1 MPKFGGY
8 EVNITNTLMS
18 NPNLSSFTYQPTL
31 RPALPSI
38 YGPQEYRDQ
47 AAEYQNLDAMLRSGL
62 EHTFILQLA
71 TRSSTDWSAASPA
84 ERNQFAK
91 RASLCLRCNLAKSLT
106 GLSFRALSVAT
117 ADSTLLNWFISGPS
131 FGTPAA
137 PAKSTFQRYSD
148 MAGADL
154 LAEIN
159 TALIRLA
166 STPATLNPDTGSIDQ
181 PFDLTEAISLAN
193 LYFDGTC
200 LKTNIHFPT
209 DWILLRDAVRT
220 LMKGT
225 LLIRRAG
232 LRGRMPQTPEAFL
245 RAINQCCI
253 AMSQSRRRQDSKRQ
267 RKAILR
273 EMKQL
278 VKTVAAHA
286 RTHLALLVDFRAALP
301 DSGKPA
307 PNASTG
313 TNTNTSASA
322 NKNHNASADPNTGN
336 APRSATPLT
345 EARALVIEKRLQNV
359 LDQLPAATRQAH
371 ERLIGGRP
379 VANKEKIFSLYEPDV
394 NCLVRGKAS
403 AEVEFGNKLWLGET
417 ESGLIVHYQLLRENQ
432 DDSALL
438 VPSVKQLLEQHP
450 EGSLKT
456 ITGDRGTH
464 SAANDKALAAL
475 ALESHLCPRGVDA
488 MAARRANDPAFRQ
501 AQKRRGGTEARI
513 AILKNVFL
521 DGLVRSKGHQHRE
534 QSVGWAVLTH
544 NLVVLSDR
552 LQAQRAE
559 EKEAARKA
567 AQKAGQEAA
576 PPTLPPRQRRPAA

>member
-1 MPKFGGY
+1 MPESGVY
-8 EVNITNTLMS
+8 EVNITNTIMS
-18 NPNLSSFTYQPTL
+18 DPNLSPFTYQPTL
-31 RPALPSI
+31 RPALPSV
-38 YGPQEYRDQ
+38 YGPQDYRVQ

-71 TRSSTDWSAASPA
+71 TRSSTDWSAASLA

-106 GLSFRALSVAT
+106 GLSFRALSVAA

-131 FGTPAA
+131 FGTPTA

-148 MAGADL
+148 MADAEL

-166 STPATLNPDTGSIDQ
+166 STPATLNPDTGVIDQ
-181 PFDLTEAISLAN
+181 PFDLEEAISLAN

-278 VKTVAAHA
+278 VKIVAAHA
-286 RTHLALLVDFRAALP
+286 RTHLALLADFRAVLP
-301 DSGKPA
+301 DSGKPV
-307 PNASTG
+307 PNANPG
-313 TNTNTSASA
+313 ASA
-322 NKNHNASADPNTGN
+322 TS
-336 APRSATPLT
+336 LT

-359 LDQLPAATRQAH
+359 LDQLPAAIHQAH

-379 VANKEKIFSLYEPDV
+379 VANKDKIFSLYEPDV

-432 DDSALL
+432 DDSALVL
-438 VPSVKQLLEQHP
+438 PSVKQLLEAHP

-475 ALESHLCPRGVDA
+475 DLESHLCPRGVDA
-488 MAARRANDPAFRQ
+488 MTARRAGDPAFRQ
-501 AQKRRGGTEARI
+501 AQKRRGATEARI

-521 DGLVRSKGHQHRE
+521 DGLVRSKGHAHRE

-552 LQAQRAE
+552 LEAQRAK
-559 EKEAARKA
+559 EKQAARKA
-567 AQKAGQEAA
+567 AQKAA
-576 PPTLPPRQRRPAA
+576 LPLLPQRWERPAA